1 MLRFLEICRNIWSH
15 RSNITKRFQALK
27 QIAGRYKVV
36 QILWVVGLLEAFDGI
51 QNAAK
56 ISTTLDIS
64 LKIRISQKAVEIP
77 HSLYCIVLFIKIVL
91 FFKVNR
97 TKVENTHFY
106 NKIKKKSE
114 KREYRRMTSKPKT
127 FKFFLIFSTLTFI
140 YL

>member
-15 RSNITKRFQALK
+15 RSNITKRFQDLK

-56 ISTTLDIS
+56 IYTSLDIS
-64 LKIRISQKAVEIP
+64 LKIRIYQKAVEIP
-77 HSLYCIVLFIKIVL
+77 YSLYCIVLFIKIVP

-106 NKIKKKSE
+106 
-114 KREYRRMTSKPKT
+114 
-127 FKFFLIFSTLTFI
+127 
-140 YL
+140 